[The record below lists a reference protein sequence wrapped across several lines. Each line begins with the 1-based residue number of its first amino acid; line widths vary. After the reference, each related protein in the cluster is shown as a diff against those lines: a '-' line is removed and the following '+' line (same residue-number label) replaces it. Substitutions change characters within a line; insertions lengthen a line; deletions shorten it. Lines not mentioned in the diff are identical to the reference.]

1 MEKRNPTIHRM
12 TRRAAAHDYT
22 RPGVYHITL
31 HVADSLGQPF
41 GAVVGDLFAPDGSAN
56 APRVALS
63 PVGQVVEH
71 ELLTAIPAYYPMI
84 EIQDYIIMPDHL
96 HFLVEVTGI
105 IISRN
110 GKTMPLGQVIAGF
123 KKGCNKRYWEMTAM
137 TAGGQG
143 EIRAG
148 GQTAAHTVPSGFPA
162 GNAAPLAAPLAASA
176 SAPSGSVPGGFPAG
190 YKVPSNSTTGRPP
203 LFDAGY
209 CDVMPVDAAQLATQR
224 AYIAGNPRSRLLR
237 SSHRAWLST
246 RRGGID
252 TALSLSALRGYLER
266 ECPASQVTAEVL
278 ASIEG
283 QLLTAPAKSGGQ
295 TAAPTAPSGSPA
307 GVAAAAPSAPSAAAA
322 RFIACDSFGN
332 RSLLT
337 ERRCLPVVCH
347 RKDAARFAT
356 QKARCL
362 DEAAKGAVLVSARIS
377 PKEREIIEE
386 SVNHGFPVILIHD
399 NGFADHYHPSAA
411 HLDLC
416 SAGRL
421 LIITPWQYH
430 YRPKGEAITVPECKT
445 MNCVAQALCRT
456 KDSWWKEPACPSV
469 SPQV

>member
-1 MEKRNPTIHRM
+1 VGDEGNENERMEKRNPTIHRM

-41 GAVVGDLFAPDGSAN
+41 GAVVGDLSAPDGSAN
-56 APRVALS
+56 APHVALS
-63 PVGQVVEH
+63 PVGQAVEH
-71 ELLTAIPAYYPMI
+71 ELLTAIHERYPMI
-84 EIQDYIIMPDHL
+84 QVQDYVVMPDHL
-96 HFLVEVTGI
+96 HFLVEVKDTILSG
-105 IISRN
+105 N
-110 GKTMPLGQVIAGF
+110 GKHVPLGTVIAGF
-123 KKGCNKRYWEMTAM
+123 KQGCNRRYWEIM
-137 TAGGQG
+137 Q
-143 EIRAG
+143 RAEPV
-148 GQTAAHTVPSGFPA
+148 AHTTHSAALGGSV
-162 GNAAPLAAPLAASA
+162 APLAAPGGGLRCGDPALAAPGGGLRCGSVAAGSA
-176 SAPSGSVPGGFPAG
+176 SG
-190 YKVPSNSTTGRPP
+190 NSTAGRPP

-209 CDVMPVDAAQLATQR
+209 CDVMPIDAAQLATQR

-283 QLLTAPAKSGGQ
+283 QLLTAPAKSGGE
-295 TAAPTAPSGSPA
+295 TAAHAAPSGSPA
-307 GVAAAAPSAPSAAAA
+307 GVAASAAAA

-332 RSLLT
+332 RALLT
-337 ERRCLPVVCH
+337 EHRCLPVVCH

-386 SVNHGFPVILIHD
+386 SVNHGFPVITIAD

-421 LIITPWQYH
+421 LIITPWHYH
-430 YRPKGEAITVPECKT
+430 YRPKGEAITVAACKT

-456 KDSWWKEPACPSV
+456 KDSWWNER
-469 SPQV
+469 

>member
-41 GAVVGDLFAPDGSAN
+41 GAVVGDLSAPDGSAN

-84 EIQDYIIMPDHL
+84 EIQDYIIMPEHL

-278 ASIEG
+278 AAIEG

-307 GVAAAAPSAPSAAAA
+307 GVAPAAPSAPSAAAA

-386 SVNHGFPVILIHD
+386 SVHHGFAVILIHD

-421 LIITPWQYH
+421 LIITPWHYH
-430 YRPKGEAITVPECKT
+430 YRPKTEAITVAACKT

>member
-41 GAVVGDLFAPDGSAN
+41 GAVVGDLSAPDGSAN
-56 APRVALS
+56 APHVALS

-71 ELLTAIPAYYPMI
+71 ELLTAIHERYPMI
-84 EIQDYIIMPDHL
+84 HVQDYVVMPDHL

-143 EIRAG
+143 EVMAG
-148 GQTAAHTVPSGFPA
+148 GQTVAHTVPSGFPA
-162 GNAAPLAAPLAASA
+162 GNAAPLAAPLTAPLAAPLAASA

-190 YKVPSNSTTGRPP
+190 YKVPSSGTTGRPP
-203 LFDAGY
+203 LFAPGY

-237 SSHRAWLST
+237 SSNRVWLST

-252 TALSLSALRGYLER
+252 TALSLSALRGYLQR

-283 QLLTAPAKSGGQ
+283 QLLTAPAKSGGE
-295 TAAPTAPSGSPA
+295 TAAHAAPSGSPA

-322 RFIACDSFGN
+322 RFIVCDTFGN

-356 QKARCL
+356 QKERCL

-386 SVNHGFPVILIHD
+386 SVHHGFSVITIAD

-430 YRPKGEAITVPECKT
+430 YRPKGEAITVAACKT

-456 KDSWWKEPACPSV
+456 KDNWWKNKE
-469 SPQV
+469 